1 METIRPAAKKS
12 SSFTRCNSEKSRKIV
27 LQTIET
33 TITNNSIDEQR
44 QKNIN
49 INKSNESLNSKKIR
63 S

>member
-1 METIRPAAKKS
+1 MEAIRPIAKKS

-27 LQTIET
+27 LQPIET

-49 INKSNESLNSKKIR
+49 INKSNESLNSKKI
-63 S
+63 